1 MAVTGYRGAF
11 IAVLIGGNDFRWQF
25 VERDDELIDMLI
37 QLEAEFWQK
46 VCDNTPPALDG
57 SDASQ
62 KFLNSLHPESK
73 VDTRIELP
81 TTALSLVEQYT
92 HANDEIKRLTEEKQ
106 EAENLLK
113 QMLGDNEV
121 GVISGGAGR
130 MFQREVLGGDSSAD
144 DNGNNNN
151 SKSRHDEEEYGD
163 GWHDGYV
170 DDADSAHSI
179 CSTHSNSPNNPDN
192 STHYICSTHYN
203 NPAHSTH
210 ATHINSSDGQGEDDN
225 FANDKDFTN
234 GEDIIITWKSFTQE
248 RLDTKAIRAEHPTL
262 CGRYINITHCRK
274 FSIKTA
280 G

>member
-1 MAVTGYRGAF
+1 
-11 IAVLIGGNDFRWQF
+11 
-25 VERDDELIDMLI
+25 MLI